1 MNIGDIVAVATKVD
15 EVVTKVPA
23 IVTAVYK
30 NVHGEVVADLHQ
42 LEATIHS
49 VVSVEENPREAL
61 PENGPVVT
69 TDLTPPAPATSETAA
84 GPDTQTVSA
93 QDSFAA
99 LSPEDQAKFLEDIG
113 AQKA

>member
-69 TDLTPPAPATSETAA
+69 TDLTPPAAPEVPA

-113 AQKA
+113 AQKT

>member
-69 TDLTPPAPATSETAA
+69 TDLTPPAAPEAPA